1 MSTVFDQLLRHAHE
15 RPAASAFSIHRD
27 GALSE
32 LTFGALLADVR
43 AFAHAL
49 AAHGVGAGDPVALA
63 LTTSREL
70 VALVFAV
77 QSLRAVPMI
86 VSPSLPA
93 PALARRVAQVQAKL
107 LIDEALAATLKAS
120 DAHRHEPAAWAKRP
134 TGADLAFLQLTS
146 GTSGDSRAAAI
157 SHRALAVYLG
167 WEGSGARLALSDR
180 DVLVSWLPLH
190 HDLGLVR
197 FLFMPIWYAQHT
209 HLLPPVIA
217 SLGLWLRT
225 ITATRATVTSAPDFA
240 YRLAA
245 RAVPPEGI
253 DLASLRLA
261 TNGGEPVRASSIAA
275 FEQRFGCPGVVRP
288 GYGLAEATLGV
299 AATVPG
305 EVLRVDARGHVGCGK
320 VVPAL
325 ELRVMR
331 DGSEQAAGE
340 VGDLEVRGSHLFE
353 GYYDPTLPGHYDRGT
368 FTADGWLHTGDTGYV
383 DGDGVV
389 FALGR
394 TRAMVKQAGA
404 LIAPREVE
412 EVVDRIIGVRLSAAV
427 GLPNENTQAEE
438 LVVVVETRTEPAPE
452 GLAAAVQAAVRAEV
466 GVVPGRVL
474 LVPARTI
481 PLTANGKLRHSVL
494 REQLLTSSS
503 T

>member
-1 MSTVFDQLLRHAHE
+1 M
-15 RPAASAFSIHRD
+15 
-27 GALSE
+27 
-32 LTFGALLADVR
+32 
-43 AFAHAL
+43 
-49 AAHGVGAGDPVALA
+49 
-63 LTTSREL
+63 
-70 VALVFAV
+70 
-77 QSLRAVPMI
+77 
-86 VSPSLPA
+86 
-93 PALARRVAQVQAKL
+93 
-107 LIDEALAATLKAS
+107 
-120 DAHRHEPAAWAKRP
+120 
-134 TGADLAFLQLTS
+134 
-146 GTSGDSRAAAI
+146 
-157 SHRALAVYLG
+157 
-167 WEGSGARLALSDR
+167 
-180 DVLVSWLPLH
+180 LVSWLPIH

-197 FLFMPIWYAQHT
+197 FLFMPVWFGQHV
-209 HLLPPVIA
+209 HLLPPAIA

-225 ITATRATVTSAPDFA
+225 ITAVRGTVTSAPDFA
-240 YRLAA
+240 FRLAA
-245 RAVPPEGI
+245 RAVPPDGI
-253 DLASLRLA
+253 DLTSLRFA

-275 FEQRFGCPGVVRP
+275 FELRFACPGVVRS

-299 AATVPG
+299 AAMMPG

-325 ELRVMR
+325 RLRVMC
-331 DGSEQAAGE
+331 DDIEQVVGE
-340 VGDLEVRGSHLFE
+340 VGELEISGSHLFE
-353 GYYDPTLPGHYDRGT
+353 GYYDPTLPGGFDRSA
-368 FTADGWLHTGDTGYV
+368 FTGDGWLRTGDTGYV
-383 DGDGVV
+383 DADGVV

-438 LVVVVETRTEPAPE
+438 LVVVVETRVEPPPE

-481 PLTANGKLRHSVL
+481 PLTANGKLRHAVL
-494 REQLLTSSS
+494 REQLLASAS